1 MHTLALIYIEELFTV
16 AIGICFVL
24 LPIAQCYVFHHHV
37 NLVVQ
42 CRLPFAME
50 RIVVQLT

>member
-1 MHTLALIYIEELFTV
+1 MHTLALIYIEELFSIAV
-16 AIGICFVL
+16 GVCFVL

-50 RIVVQLT
+50 